1 MPSSHPL
8 DAAQPSDPSTPEPV
22 PGIAWADVSQTLA
35 ARRQLLASKP
45 PTVSP
50 DSLKRSVRAWTG
62 QIVELTRRA
71 EAAEAQVRQLQAQV
85 ASERSALAAL
95 GRRFG
100 QLAHE
105 SFPAFVVRLGMMA
118 KARPLARE
126 PRPARASSEAP
137 APGPDTV

>member
-8 DAAQPSDPSTPEPV
+8 DAAQPSDPPAPEPV

-35 ARRQLLASKP
+35 ARRRLLAGTP

-62 QIVELTRRA
+62 QIVDLTRRA
-71 EAAEAQVRQLQAQV
+71 EAAEAQVRQLQAQI

-118 KARPLARE
+118 KARPLVRE
-126 PRPARASSEAP
+126 PRPARSP
-137 APGPDTV
+137 AEPPATGPDTV

>member
-8 DAAQPSDPSTPEPV
+8 DAVQPSDPPAPEPV
-22 PGIAWADVSQTLA
+22 QGIAWADVSQTLA
-35 ARRQLLASKP
+35 ARRHLLAGTP

-71 EAAEAQVRQLQAQV
+71 EAAEAQVRQLQAQI

-118 KARPLARE
+118 KARPLVRE
-126 PRPARASSEAP
+126 PRPARAP
-137 APGPDTV
+137 AEPPATGPDTV